1 MAANESGDFDNDGV
15 PDIIVSQ
22 SFIDESCNTTV
33 GVNEDMGGVFM
44 GSSLQS
50 GSTYTFDQRDSTFVA
65 QNIYTGMGWGNA
77 VGDVDFDGDDDFM
90 IGAPFALEFQ
100 LKDADGNVLA
110 LLDSG
115 RAMLF
120 LSYLSE

>member
-1 MAANESGDFDNDGV
+1 
-15 PDIIVSQ
+15 
-22 SFIDESCNTTV
+22 
-33 GVNEDMGGVFM
+33 
-44 GSSLQS
+44 
-50 GSTYTFDQRDSTFVA
+50 
-65 QNIYTGMGWGNA
+65 MGWGNA

-100 LKDADGNVLA
+100 LKDADGNVVA